1 MIRDLLA
8 ANNALRLL
16 QKKRM
21 SSKVI
26 CGLTGPEPEAE
37 CHRSPR
43 SYFFCLRNLT
53 NKFVASLLSLHLL
66 MPPSRG
72 WLPACPWP
80 PHYFL
85 VQLYGYLPSP
95 VFNPKSLKE
104 EYNCPTS
111 SSFEWVNPKQ
121 GSLNSLWMGALGQ
134 VNLLSPITYGW
145 GTWAYGVWPLVHQSE
160 WTGSGIWKSRHIR
173 NILIKD
179 FCQRLG

>member
-1 MIRDLLA
+1 MW
-8 ANNALRLL
+8 
-16 QKKRM
+16 
-21 SSKVI
+21 
-26 CGLTGPEPEAE
+26 TGSEPEAE
-37 CHRSPR
+37 CHWAPR

-53 NKFVASLLSLHLL
+53 NKFMASLLLSLHLL
-66 MPPSRG
+66 MQPSWG

-80 PHYFL
+80 IVATSLLFSSAIW
-85 VQLYGYLPSP
+85 YLPSP

-104 EYNCPTS
+104 EHNWPT

-134 VNLLSPITYGW
+134 GNLLSPITYGW
-145 GTWAYGVWPLVHQSE
+145 GTWAYRVWPLVHQSE
-160 WTGSGIWKSRHIR
+160 WAGNGIWKSRHIR